1 MDKVTNR
8 ADIMAHGDSYASGY
22 ISNVNSR
29 EVSMV
34 TVNSI
39 TVGNVVYKPHWE
51 TEGLCVPIVFN
62 TNGNNQAAYVRIP
75 RDELIKMLKD
85 IQEQLSH
92 E

>member
-1 MDKVTNR
+1 MNKD
-8 ADIMAHGDSYASGY
+8 DIMAHDDSYASGY
-22 ISNVNSR
+22 ISDADSKEVN
-29 EVSMV
+29 MV

-39 TVGNVVYKPHWE
+39 TVGSTVYKPHWE

-62 TNGNNQAAYVRIP
+62 SNNASKAVYVRIP

-85 IQEQLSH
+85 IREQLSH

>member
-1 MDKVTNR
+1 MNNDE
-8 ADIMAHGDSYASGY
+8 IMANDDSYVSGY
-22 ISNVNSR
+22 ISDVDSK
-29 EVSMV
+29 EVSVV

-39 TVGNVVYKPHWE
+39 TIGSTVYKPHWE

-62 TNGNNQAAYVRIP
+62 SNSCNKAVYVRIP